1 MNGENSVA
9 SETTG
14 ANAPAANTSA
24 ERPIA
29 RTRNVDIVVSL
40 LILALAVLF
49 GWDAVSIGAS
59 WSDDGPQ
66 AGYFPFYLSIIMGG
80 GALYGLVA
88 AIREKSRGSFV
99 TREQFSRVMQVF
111 VPTVVFCILTQFLGL
126 YVASF
131 LLVGGFMW
139 WIGDIAAW
147 KSILVAFVFTIV
159 MFLTFEIAFN
169 VIMPKGPLEA
179 AFGF

>member
-1 MNGENSVA
+1 MNGENNVA

-14 ANAPAANTSA
+14 ANVSVDP
-24 ERPIA
+24 PIA
-29 RTRNVDIVVSL
+29 RTRNVDIIVSL
-40 LILALAVLF
+40 LILALALLF
-49 GWDAVSIGAS
+49 GWDACRIGAS
-59 WSDDGPQ
+59 WADDGPQ
-66 AGYFPFYLSIIMGG
+66 AGYFPFYLSVIMGG

-88 AIREKSRGSFV
+88 AIREKTRGSFV

-159 MFLTFEIAFN
+159 MFLTFEVAFN

>member
-9 SETTG
+9 TETTG
-14 ANAPAANTSA
+14 ANASA
-24 ERPIA
+24 ERPVA

-40 LILALAVLF
+40 LILALAILF
-49 GWDAVSIGAS
+49 GWDAYRIGAS

-80 GALYGLVA
+80 GAIYGLVA
-88 AIREKSRGSFV
+88 AIREKSRASFV
-99 TREQFSRVMQVF
+99 TREQFSRVLQVF

-159 MFLTFEIAFN
+159 MFLTFEVAFN